1 MNQEYVSIESV
12 AVKFSVSISTV
23 RSWIKKGFI
32 PRDSYIKAGNTYRFK
47 LDEIESSLREDK
59 EKDKEDEHWVDLIKS
74 DENVTLHLDDD
85 Y

>member
-1 MNQEYVSIESV
+1 MNQEYVAIESV
-12 AVKFSVSISTV
+12 ADKFSVSISTV

-47 LDEIESSLREDK
+47 LDEIESSLR
-59 EKDKEDEHWVDLIKS
+59 KDKDEEDEHWADLIKS
-74 DENVTLHLDDD
+74 DENVALHLDDD

>member
-1 MNQEYVSIESV
+1 MNQEYVPIESV
-12 AVKFSVSISTV
+12 ADKFSVSISTV

-47 LDEIESSLREDK
+47 LDEIESSLR
-59 EKDKEDEHWVDLIKS
+59 KDKEDEHWADLIKS

>member
-1 MNQEYVSIESV
+1 MNQEYVPIESV
-12 AVKFSVSISTV
+12 ADKFSVSISTV

-32 PRDSYIKAGNTYRFK
+32 PRNSYIKAGNTYRFK
-47 LDEIESSLREDK
+47 LDEIESSLR
-59 EKDKEDEHWVDLIKS
+59 KDKEDEHWADLIKS